1 MSSALTKSLQRQA
14 PRRLVTEAEIPG
26 GFVDFCA
33 WMGVTLSPGQAEL
46 SRVAYDGVEPM
57 DRALAARLFGD
68 DVPMGRRAVVAAV
81 CGARAGKS
89 YVLVALRLVH
99 GMLVRDVSALP
110 PGVCAAA
117 LIIAPRDDLRM
128 EVFRYALGA
137 VRGKPELAQ
146 MLGDVTAGT
155 FRMRRPDGYEVEFKT
170 GVATS
175 GGTAARGQWWTD
187 FALDECAF
195 FRDSSFKVNDE
206 ELFRAGSARVL
217 PGGQTIIA
225 STPWAEGGLLHRMWK
240 QRPDDTAVA
249 HAPTLALNDSPTTR
263 AIIERS
269 RASDPD
275 NAKREFDAVFMTT
288 GTTVFFEGATLDAAT
303 VDSEF
308 EVQPGDSLAAGG
320 DFGFRADS
328 SALVMVALRDGN
340 VHVFDGAEERPV
352 DGVPLKPSVTVAS
365 FAQVISGRCGY
376 LIADGHYREAISELL
391 EAHGLVY
398 APGPTQPAGT
408 YVRARMLLRE
418 GKVRIHGV
426 AFRERLLQQLR
437 EVHGKPTSGGGMS
450 IVHPRWATGGHGDLA
465 AAFVL
470 ALWQVTGDTVQP
482 PVAETGTQAWLDAAK
497 ERRRTKLVE
506 QQERPGWMARGGGV
520 DRGAGAHWR
529 R

>member
-1 MSSALTKSLQRQA
+1 M
-14 PRRLVTEAEIPG
+14 PR

-33 WMGVTLSPGQAEL
+33 WLGVTLTSGQAEL
-46 SRVAYDGVEPM
+46 VRVAYDGVEPV
-57 DRALAARLFGD
+57 DRDVARTLFGD
-68 DVPMGRRAVVAAV
+68 SVPMGRRHVVAAV

-99 GMLVRDVSALP
+99 GMLVRDVSAVP
-110 PGVCAAA
+110 PGPKAAA
-117 LIIAPRDDLRM
+117 LIIAPRDDLRN

-137 VRGKPELAQ
+137 VKSKPELAA
-146 MLGDVTAGT
+146 MLTAT
-155 FRMRRPDGYEVEFKT
+155 TAEMFRLRRPDGYEVEFKT

-225 STPWAEGGLLHRMWK
+225 STPWAETGLLHRMWK
-240 QRPDDTAVA
+240 KRPDDTTVV
-249 HAPTLALNDSPTTR
+249 HAPTLALNDSELTR
-263 AIIERS
+263 SIIA
-269 RASDPD
+269 RAEESDPD
-275 NAKREFDAVFMTT
+275 NARREFGAQFMTT
-288 GTTVFFEGATLDAAT
+288 GTTVFFESTCLDGSVT
-303 VDSEF
+303 DEPF
-308 EVQPGDSLAAGG
+308 EPQPGDSLAAGG

-328 SALVMVALRDGN
+328 SALIMVALRGETI
-340 VHVFDGAEERPV
+340 HLFDGAEERPT
-352 DGVPLKPSVTVAS
+352 DEPLKPSVTVAT
-365 FAQVISGRCGY
+365 FAKTIAGRCSY
-376 LIADGHYREAISELL
+376 LMADGHYREAISELL

-398 APGPTQPAGT
+398 APAPTQPADT

-418 GKVRIHGV
+418 GRIRIHGV
-426 AFRERLLQQLR
+426 AFRDRLLQQLR

-470 ALWQVTGDTVQP
+470 AVWQVTGDTVP
-482 PVAETGTQAWLDAAK
+482 EPLAATGTEAWLEAQRDK
-497 ERRRTKLVE
+497 RRQRLTE
-506 QQERPGWMARGGGV
+506 QQSRPSWMAKGQAA
-520 DRGAGAHWR
+520 DRGDYAHWR
-529 R
+529 K